1 MADYRYIDFKWTRKG
16 WERVFYLMSEDV
28 YVTVDGAK
36 VRARPS
42 STLGEEYSKP
52 VVVLF
57 HGFSFSLDVWQETGV
72 LRLLSDRE
80 YPYLAIDLPK
90 GKASWSDKFARKNFS
105 DYAPFL
111 HKVLS
116 HFVDAKKAT
125 FVFLGASMGG
135 GFALALCIAN
145 PKPISGLVLIAPS
158 LTGISE
164 DALGELD
171 VPALLVWGEKDT
183 LFPVDEY
190 GKRLKELLPRA
201 KLLIIKGAK
210 HAAYLDKP
218 QEFQELLAD
227 FLEEIS

>member
-1 MADYRYIDFKWTRKG
+1 MSHD
-16 WERVFYLMSEDV
+16 VFI
-28 YVTVDGAK
+28 TVENSK

-42 STLGEEYSKP
+42 SKLGEEYSKP
-52 VVVLF
+52 VVVLL
-57 HGFSFSLDVWQETGV
+57 HGFSFSLDVWQESGV
-72 LRLLSDRE
+72 LQLLDDLG
-80 YPYLAIDLPK
+80 YQYLAMDLPR
-90 GKASWSDKFARKNFS
+90 GKASRSDKFARKNFS

-111 HKVLS
+111 DKVLS
-116 HFVDAKKAT
+116 HFVDLEKAK
-125 FVFLGASMGG
+125 FILLGASMGG
-135 GFALALCIAN
+135 GFALALALENPGRIA
-145 PKPISGLVLIAPS
+145 GLVMIAPS

-164 DALGELD
+164 DSLSELD
-171 VPALLVWGEKDT
+171 VPALLVWGEKDSI
-183 LFPVDEY
+183 FPVEEY